1 MHTSWALRAAALA
14 GLVAVVCG
22 LALPFAPVVVST
34 PTVTWPRDP
43 ARVESTLL
51 PLTAYR
57 PLGLD
62 VRFGCDAVRRAAAV
76 PDTGDGRGAGTVLA
90 TALPGSGQAASALI
104 VSAVTDRVQIRV
116 RGTVVVDEPTPAGP
130 CTYRL
135 TGTDAGLPL
144 DVRGPRHHIRIAGHP
159 LDRHGRVDAAQRG
172 RGPAHIQR

>member
-1 MHTSWALRAAALA
+1 M
-14 GLVAVVCG
+14 
-22 LALPFAPVVVST
+22 VVST

-90 TALPGSGQAASALI
+90 TALPGSSQAGAALVISA
-104 VSAVTDRVQIRV
+104 AVDRVQVRV
-116 RGTVVVDEPTPAGP
+116 RDTLAVDAMVPPGGVHLPADRYLRGAAGGRARAAHPAGRASTP
-130 CTYRL
+130 PSR
-135 TGTDAGLPL
+135 
-144 DVRGPRHHIRIAGHP
+144 
-159 LDRHGRVDAAQRG
+159 
-172 RGPAHIQR
+172 